1 MKWPQRPVHPTD
13 RDGEGGSDG
22 HGQQQGVCQAREG
35 ENDCEGNV
43 LTADAKSNV
52 PEGHGS

>member
-13 RDGEGGSDG
+13 RDGESGSDG
-22 HGQQQGVCQAREG
+22 HGQQQGVRQAREG
-35 ENDCEGNV
+35 ENGCEGNV